1 LKESTA
7 INFAGNVEGRDFFGD
22 KADVMVCEGF
32 VGNVVLKMAESIFHI
47 FGEERGIKDPFLGN
61 FNYEI
66 YGGTPVLGINS
77 PVIIGHGISS
87 ALAFRNMIDV
97 ARKMINSGLIDAFK
111 AHFAAAATA

>member
-1 LKESTA
+1 V
-7 INFAGNVEGRDFFGD
+7 I
-22 KADVMVCEGF
+22 VCEGF
-32 VGNVVLKMAESIFHI
+32 VGNVALKMAESTYHLLA
-47 FGEERGIKDPFLGN
+47 EQRGIKDEFLDN

-97 ARKMINSGLIDAFK
+97 ARKIIASNLIEAIRT
-111 AHFAAAATA
+111 HFATAVA